1 MCVSCLCVFCVCFL
15 CLCLYFSALLTQ
27 AFQDQLMVFTQTKK
41 QAHRMHI
48 LLGLMG
54 LKVGELHGNLSQTQK
69 TEEPQV
75 INFTMPNTMKHY
87 IHRVGHTARTCKVG
101 RSVSMVGETERKMLK
116 DIVRKAKTPVNSRV
130 LAQEVISKF
139 RDLIEKLEKDVY
151 ASGAWRERRGPWPT
165 RRLRSVWHRSS

>member
-1 MCVSCLCVFCVCFL
+1 M
-15 CLCLYFSALLTQ
+15 
-27 AFQDQLMVFTQTKK
+27 QLAKK
-41 QAHRMHI
+41 HED
-48 LLGLMG
+48 
-54 LKVGELHGNLSQTQK
+54 K
-69 TEEPQV
+69 V

-87 IHRVGHTARTCKVG
+87 IHRVGRTARTCKVG

-151 ASGAWRERRGPWPT
+151 AVRCLEREERAMAYSEAQI
-165 RRLRSVWHRSS
+165 SVAQKQLA

>member
-1 MCVSCLCVFCVCFL
+1 
-15 CLCLYFSALLTQ
+15 
-27 AFQDQLMVFTQTKK
+27 MVFTQTKK

-87 IHRVGHTARTCKVG
+87 IHRVGRTARTCRVG

-116 DIVRKAKTPVNSRV
+116 AIVRKAKTPVNSRV

-139 RDLIEKLEKDVY
+139 RELIEKLEKDVY
-151 ASGAWRERRGPWPT
+151 AV
-165 RRLRSVWHRSS
+165 RRLEREERAMAYSEAQ

>member
-15 CLCLYFSALLTQ
+15 CLCLCFSALLTQ
-27 AFQDQLMVFTQTKK
+27 TFQDHVMVFTQTKK

-75 INFTMPNTMKHY
+75 INFTMPNTMKTL
-87 IHRVGHTARTCKVG
+87 VGPHSQNLQGGSLCVHGG
-101 RSVSMVGETERKMLK
+101 RDREA
-116 DIVRKAKTPVNSRV
+116 D
-130 LAQEVISKF
+130 AQGHCQEGQDPCEF
-139 RDLIEKLEKDVY
+139 PCH
-151 ASGAWRERRGPWPT
+151 GT
-165 RRLRSVWHRSS
+165 R